1 MPKSDQYYESNAHV
15 TKNSDS
21 SVLSVALPQSF
32 VFNSSGKKLPDVEM
46 STSVTFQVSVPSTSS
61 YVLERFP
68 YLSLKYSIGSSDKFV
83 FNSSVPCPICN
94 KDHESENIKKGIGSQ
109 WGLVSILETELI
121 VLNAER
127 LYIKLVS

>member
-32 VFNSSGKKLPDVEM
+32 VSNSSGKKLPDVEM

-61 YVLERFP
+61 YGQAR
-68 YLSLKYSIGSSDKFV
+68 SS
-83 FNSSVPCPICN
+83 N
-94 KDHESENIKKGIGSQ
+94 KS
-109 WGLVSILETELI
+109 
-121 VLNAER
+121 
-127 LYIKLVS
+127 